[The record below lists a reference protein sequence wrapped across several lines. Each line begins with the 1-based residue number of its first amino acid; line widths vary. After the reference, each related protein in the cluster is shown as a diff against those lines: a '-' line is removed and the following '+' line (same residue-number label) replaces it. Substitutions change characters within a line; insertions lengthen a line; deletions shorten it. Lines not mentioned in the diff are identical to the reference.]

1 MVISIMNS
9 IKNKWIKNKVKP
21 IEENIEEIL
30 EIKKEEIEVEDDLV
44 SKRIKRKNK
53 K

>member
-30 EIKKEEIEVEDDLV
+30 EIKKEKIEVEDDFV